1 MPLTVVILT
10 LNEELHIAR
19 ALTSVASI
27 AEKCVIVDSGSTD
40 RTVEIAQGMGAQVLT
55 NPFVTQAQ
63 QFNWVLDQ
71 LPSETD
77 WILRLDAD
85 EIVSEAL
92 ALEIAAK
99 LDGVPG
105 HIHGMRLSRRMNF
118 LGQPVR
124 RGGVFPIRLV
134 RLLRHN
140 HGRSED
146 RWMDEHI
153 IVDGEVGDFS
163 GEIVDDNLNSLT
175 WWTHKHNNYASR
187 EVVEMLNLEHGFMA
201 RGEGGDADHAG
212 GTGAKRWIKE
222 NLYARLPGGLRALAY
237 FLYRYVVRLG
247 FLDTREGQMFHV
259 LQGFWYR
266 YLVDAKLREV
276 QTYMKDNDTDAVAA
290 IMEVTGID
298 VRP

>member
-40 RTVEIAQGMGAQVLT
+40 RTVEIAQGMGAQVLA

-124 RGGVFPIRLV
+124 RGGLFPIRLV

-163 GEIVDDNLNSLT
+163 GEIIDDNLNSLT

-201 RGEGGDADHAG
+201 RGEGGAANHAG

-222 NLYARLPGGLRALAY
+222 NLYGRLPGGLRALAY

-290 IMEVTGID
+290 IMEVIGID
-298 VRP
+298 VRA

>member
-40 RTVEIAQGMGAQVLT
+40 RTVEIAQSMGAEVLT

-63 QFNWVLDQ
+63 QFNWALDQ
-71 LPSETD
+71 VPPGTD

-85 EIVSEAL
+85 EIVSEDL

-99 LDGVPG
+99 LDGVPAN
-105 HIHGMRLSRRMNF
+105 IHGMRLSRRMNF
-118 LGQPVR
+118 LGRPVR
-124 RGGVFPIRLV
+124 RGGLFPIRLV
-134 RLLRHN
+134 RLLRHG
-140 HGRSED
+140 HGRSEN

-153 IVDGEVGDFS
+153 IVDGELGDFF
-163 GEIVDDNLNSLT
+163 GEIIDDNLNSLT

-201 RGEGGDADHAG
+201 RGQDSGIDHTGGA
-212 GTGAKRWIKE
+212 GAKRWIKE
-222 NLYARLPGGLRALAY
+222 NLYARLPGGLRAFAY
-237 FLYRYVVRLG
+237 FLYRYVLRLG

-276 QTYMKDNDTDAVAA
+276 KTYMKDHDADAVAA
-290 IMEVTGID
+290 IREVTGID
-298 VRP
+298 VRR